1 MLTWRAQ
8 GQTQGWTLR
17 ISHGCRGAKP
27 TVSGSL
33 LGVGDRMLDNSLVL
47 VIGGGQIQSDTIQGE
62 EYTIHHT
69 HRHDPLPFSPFTFIE
84 ICLAR
89 VFVRYLPGWRRRRVS
104 VSDFCQLL
112 ANLPAGHAPPGR
124 VD

>member
-1 MLTWRAQ
+1 
-8 GQTQGWTLR
+8 
-17 ISHGCRGAKP
+17 
-27 TVSGSL
+27 
-33 LGVGDRMLDNSLVL
+33 MLDTSLVL
-47 VIGGGQIQSDTIQGE
+47 VEDRYSQIQGE
-62 EYTIHHT
+62 EYTILHT
-69 HRHDPLPFSPFTFIE
+69 HHHDPLPFSPFTFIE